1 MMRWILAAAAALA
14 CACSPS
20 DVPSPAPRAALD
32 AASIKPVAA
41 ASSVREAKAG
51 EIPAE
56 IVFASSVGDV
66 TFHHEAHFKDF
77 GAKCVD
83 CHHQVDAKALKT
95 PHPEYLHASPV
106 NCQGCHADSG
116 AAKADPGAAKAMQYA
131 CSRCH
136 PARPGNIADETL
148 SAKVV
153 VHNQCWKC
161 HTVGTGR
168 EASAGCL
175 KCHSGG
181 KTA

>member
-20 DVPSPAPRAALD
+20 DVAPPALAA
-32 AASIKPVAA
+32 APAEPVAVA
-41 ASSVREAKAG
+41 ARASEAKAG
-51 EIPAE
+51 EIPAQ

-66 TFHHEAHFKDF
+66 TFHHETHFKDL
-77 GAKCVD
+77 GVKCVD
-83 CHHQVDAKALKT
+83 CHHQIDAKALQT
-95 PHPEYLHASPV
+95 PHPEYLHASTV
-106 NCQGCHADSG
+106 NCQGCHAGSA
-116 AAKADPGAAKAMQYA
+116 AAKAVQYA

-161 HTVGTGR
+161 HAVGTGR
-168 EASAGCL
+168 EASAGCV